1 MRRVYS
7 ERFQRSFDSAPPAVK
22 KACDKQLGFLVE
34 NLQHPS
40 LHAKKYDESQD
51 LWQARVNK
59 AWRFYFQIQGDTYY
73 LIDLTPHPKK

>member
-7 ERFQRSFDSAPPAVK
+7 ERFQRGFDAAPPSVK
-22 KACDKQLGFLVE
+22 KACDKQLGFLVQ

-40 LHAKKYDESQD
+40 LHAKKYLEAQD

-59 AWRFYFQIQGDTYY
+59 DWRFYFQIRGD
-73 LIDLTPHPKK
+73 LVDIIPHPKK